1 MSTFGFERL
10 SATQKP
16 VLYKDCS
23 LIFHSRTPTSSVNS
37 TVILTTI
44 VTVMIFKVKKLQK
57 QPGADIADD
66 FLSRPN
72 KIRSNIKK
80 IKPINK
86 MQIQP

>member
-1 MSTFGFERL
+1 
-10 SATQKP
+10 
-16 VLYKDCS
+16 
-23 LIFHSRTPTSSVNS
+23 
-37 TVILTTI
+37 
-44 VTVMIFKVKKLQK
+44 MIFKVKKLQK